1 MSHVPRRTVIGRPHD
16 REELNLH
23 KPLSDASG
31 QTTLHNDFARLLC
44 RALSARTVVELQA
57 CDGATTAALA
67 GAVQATEGRL
77 ISIGEPSVL
86 NSIDQRLSVEALA
99 GVAELVAVD
108 SVEPRLST
116 VPAEIDVVFVTPPA
130 QPTER
135 FLALLSVLT
144 ARLRN
149 GGVLFSSS
157 RVAWYAAYV
166 RDPAH
171 GFRTSLSPLGAIS
184 LWSRSAKDVATS
196 AGDPNV

>member
-1 MSHVPRRTVIGRPHD
+1 VTHPASNGDKPGRTIGRTD
-16 REELNLH
+16 LH
-23 KPLSDASG
+23 NPLSHASG
-31 QTTLHNDFARLLC
+31 QALHNDFARLLC

-57 CDGATTAALA
+57 RDGATTAALA
-67 GAVQATEGRL
+67 GVVQATGGRV
-77 ISIGEPSVL
+77 ISIGDPSVL
-86 NSIDQRLSVEALA
+86 NSIDQRLSADALT

-108 SVEPRLST
+108 SVEPCTSM

-130 QPTER
+130 QPPDR
-135 FLALLSVLT
+135 FLTLLGVLT

-184 LWSRSAKDVATS
+184 LWSRSAKN
-196 AGDPNV
+196 P

>member
-1 MSHVPRRTVIGRPHD
+1 MYDVPRTSSNGAQPAAR
-16 REELNLH
+16 REGSNLH
-23 KPLSDASG
+23 TPLSDASG
-31 QTTLHNDFARLLC
+31 QTLHDDFAQLLC
-44 RALSARTVVELQA
+44 RTLGARIVVELA
-57 CDGATTAALA
+57 ARNGATTAALA
-67 GAVQATEGRL
+67 GVVQATGGRV
-77 ISIGEPSVL
+77 ISIGDPSVL
-86 NSIDQRLSVEALA
+86 NSVDERLSAESLT

-108 SVEPRLST
+108 LVEPRLSM
-116 VPAEIDVVFVTPPA
+116 VPGEIDVVFVTPPA
-130 QPTER
+130 QPTDR

-184 LWSRSAKDVATS
+184 LRSRSAKN
-196 AGDPNV
+196 P

>member
-1 MSHVPRRTVIGRPHD
+1 
-16 REELNLH
+16 
-23 KPLSDASG
+23 
-31 QTTLHNDFARLLC
+31 LC

-57 CDGATTAALA
+57 RDGATTAALA
-67 GAVQATEGRL
+67 GVVQATGGRV
-77 ISIGEPSVL
+77 ISIGDPSVL
-86 NSIDQRLSVEALA
+86 NSIDQRLSADTLT

-108 SVEPRLST
+108 SVEPCTSM

-130 QPTER
+130 QPTDR
-135 FLALLSVLT
+135 FLALLGVLT

-184 LWSRSAKDVATS
+184 LWSRSAKN
-196 AGDPNV
+196 P